1 MEPSVFNTFSINQNI
16 QTNSI
21 VFDVGQLGK
30 KTQLPEGNRNYCIFN
45 MPLVERLVKN
55 SDKTIPLIEKKILET
70 KDEKV
75 IAEGLY
81 TFDRMIDAGKFD
93 IKKTYSTLAK
103 LNDTKSPTVQVLLAG
118 IYRKTQ
124 LPDAFG
130 PLNKML
136 IQDSINPPVANFD
149 PTEEI
154 GGAILEYIRNASAQK
169 AYGTNFASNKKFTDR
184 QALQL
189 LKAELTNGMPE
200 KEANDW
206 VNKIKQTCEKF
217 NIQPKNLPINE
228 EHPGALTDKQ
238 NSNIFTEILYSVFND
253 NLSSKTTLLPN

>member
-1 MEPSVFNTFSINQNI
+1 MQPAVFNAFVLNQNI
-16 QTNSI
+16 QTNNI
-21 VFDVGQLGK
+21 AFDVEQLGK
-30 KTQLPEGNRNYCIFN
+30 KTQLPEGERNYCIFN
-45 MPLVERLVKN
+45 TPLVEKLVRN
-55 SDKTIPLIEKKILET
+55 SDKTIPLIEKKILST

-103 LNDTKSPTVQVLLAG
+103 FNDTKSPTVQVLLAG

-136 IQDSINPPVANFD
+136 IQDSINPPAANFD

-154 GGAILEYIRNASAQK
+154 GGAILEYIRNAGAQK
-169 AYGTNFASNKKFTDR
+169 AY
-184 QALQL
+184 
-189 LKAELTNGMPE
+189 AET
-200 KEANDW
+200 A
-206 VNKIKQTCEKF
+206 KQ
-217 NIQPKNLPINE
+217 
-228 EHPGALTDKQ
+228 
-238 NSNIFTEILYSVFND
+238 
-253 NLSSKTTLLPN
+253 

>member
-1 MEPSVFNTFSINQNI
+1 MTSAIANTFAINQNI
-16 QTNSI
+16 QTNNI
-21 VFDVGQLGK
+21 VFDVEQLGK
-30 KTQLPEGNRNYCIFN
+30 KTQLPEGERNYCIFN
-45 MPLVERLVKN
+45 TPLVERLIRN
-55 SDKTIPLIEKKILET
+55 SDKTTPLIEKKILAT

-93 IKKTYSTLAK
+93 IKKTYPTLAK

-154 GGAILEYIRNASAQK
+154 GGAILDYIRNASAQK
-169 AYGTNFASNKKFTDR
+169 VY
-184 QALQL
+184 
-189 LKAELTNGMPE
+189 
-200 KEANDW
+200 
-206 VNKIKQTCEKF
+206 
-217 NIQPKNLPINE
+217 
-228 EHPGALTDKQ
+228 
-238 NSNIFTEILYSVFND
+238 TENT
-253 NLSSKTTLLPN
+253 K